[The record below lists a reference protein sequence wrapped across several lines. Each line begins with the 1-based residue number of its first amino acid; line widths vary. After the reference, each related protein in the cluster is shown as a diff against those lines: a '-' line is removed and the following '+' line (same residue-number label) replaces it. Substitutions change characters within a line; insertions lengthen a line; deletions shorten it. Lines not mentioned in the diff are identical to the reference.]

1 MADTLPD
8 HRYRVD
14 MASGWSNKK
23 VGQIGEFL
31 FSAEVARR
39 LDCIATPFASNVP
52 IFDVLV
58 TDEALTTIPV
68 QVKAAS
74 GGSWQFNAEKF
85 LEIEFDESSETQ
97 RVVGPLA
104 LADPDLV
111 HAFVWIGKSERL
123 EVRFFILTLGEFQD
137 VLSRAHRRWLDKHAG
152 HRPRNWQSTHCLV
165 HIADLNPYEDA
176 WETIAARLERSAGK
190 SDGRQTNACG
200 QNDHHPRPRS

>member
-1 MADTLPD
+1 
-8 HRYRVD
+8 

-111 HAFVWIGKSERL
+111 HAFVWIGNSERL
-123 EVRFFILTLGEFQD
+123 EVRFFILKTSEFQA
-137 VLSRAHRRWLDKHAG
+137 VLGRAHQRWLDKHEG
-152 HRPRNWQSTHCLV
+152 HRPRNWRSTHCSV
-165 HIADLNPYEDA
+165 HLGDLEPFEDDWA
-176 WETIAARLERSAGK
+176 TIAARFQRS
-190 SDGRQTNACG
+190 
-200 QNDHHPRPRS
+200 PRD